1 MIINTRPKNL
11 SGNLIS
17 LCEAQ
22 EIALNNIYL
31 SKINS
36 IGPSKIAIDKIKNI
50 HSYSNLIFTSQAA
63 ASYGLD
69 ILKSFFD
76 LDVLPHNFL
85 SVGPATSNKLLESG
99 IKSHFPQSHSSEG
112 ILKLIEKNFLGKS
125 LLFCGENSN
134 GFLQQ
139 KLKASLD
146 EIVCYEVIYLLEQI
160 PKVTNNNEIF
170 LIYNFNTLKFLIT
183 NLDDAVL
190 RKKIFIVASEN
201 IKCRCQ
207 NEFKELE
214 IHVSQS
220 PTDKMMIDMAK
231 NFI

>member
-31 SKINS
+31 SQINS
-36 IGPSKIAIDKIKNI
+36 IDPSEDAIDKIKNI
-50 HSYSNLIFTSQAA
+50 YSYSNLVFTSQAA
-63 ASYGLD
+63 VSHGLD
-69 ILKSFFD
+69 ILKSFYD
-76 LDVLPHNFL
+76 LGNLPHNFL
-85 SVGPATSNKLLESG
+85 TVGPTTSNRLLASG
-99 IKSHFPQSHSSEG
+99 IQSHFPQSHSSKG
-112 ILKLIEKNFLGKS
+112 ILELIKSSFPGNS

-139 KLKASLD
+139 KLKGSLD
-146 EIVCYEVIYLLEQI
+146 EIVCYEVIYLPEQI
-160 PKVTNNNEIF
+160 PKVTDNNEIF
-170 LIYNFNTLKFLIT
+170 LIYNFDTLKFLIT

-201 IKCRCQ
+201 IKCKCQ
-207 NEFKELE
+207 NESIELE
-214 IHVSQS
+214 IHVSKN